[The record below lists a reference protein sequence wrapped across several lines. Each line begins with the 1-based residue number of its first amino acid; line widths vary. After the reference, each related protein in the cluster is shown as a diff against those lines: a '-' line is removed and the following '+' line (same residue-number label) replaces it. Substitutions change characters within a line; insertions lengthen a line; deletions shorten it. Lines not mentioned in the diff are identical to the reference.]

1 MLKLSK
7 HALWSIII
15 CNITPNHI
23 IVSASVTDASTKSH
37 NTLRLIM
44 LNLIGI
50 VNLALNWP
58 LAPIHNSFTCEK
70 YMQKLSSY
78 AFLASNLLFFFV
90 GSNKNLKK
98 NTSKEW
104 SSETRWAWY
113 GSRYR
118 SLKMWWGTL
127 NYIHANQRRLF
138 STPPFLDPLEYIIL
152 STNKPS
158 LQHNASAEIW
168 HVVHSFRPPL
178 KYEHVERFLS
188 SNYLITQNYR
198 K

>member
-1 MLKLSK
+1 MWKI
-7 HALWSIII
+7 HAKTIFIRISG
-15 CNITPNHI
+15 
-23 IVSASVTDASTKSH
+23 VKS
-37 NTLRLIM
+37 
-44 LNLIGI
+44 
-50 VNLALNWP
+50 
-58 LAPIHNSFTCEK
+58 S
-70 YMQKLSSY
+70 
-78 AFLASNLLFFFV
+78 FFFCWV
-90 GSNKNLKK
+90 NKEFDNEQRTGQKK

-113 GSRYR
+113 GSWYR
-118 SLKMWWGTL
+118 SLKMWWGIL

-138 STPPFLDPLEYIIL
+138 FTPPFLDPLEYIIL

-158 LQHNASAEIW
+158 LQHNASTEIW

-178 KYEHVERFLS
+178 EYEHVERFLS